1 MPNVV
6 NDETH
11 VHHMVPR
18 AFGGTER
25 YSNLRLLHNEC
36 YVDLHKRLSRKE
48 MAGIVRTQRLDSINV
63 KCYEC

>member
-48 MAGIVRTQRLDSINV
+48 MAGIVKTKRFDYINA
-63 KCYEC
+63 KYD